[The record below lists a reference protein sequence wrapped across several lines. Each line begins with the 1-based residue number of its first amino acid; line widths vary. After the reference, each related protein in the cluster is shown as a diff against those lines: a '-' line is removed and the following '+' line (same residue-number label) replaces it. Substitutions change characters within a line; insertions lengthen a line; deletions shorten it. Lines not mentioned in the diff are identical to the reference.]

1 MKNITYDRL
10 KEISAADDGFLG
22 RGEGKAMA
30 DELIAIHELKGD
42 QVPVALVD
50 ERQGSGG
57 FCLTQHGRRLNL
69 QHGTELFT
77 APQKPVVPMAV
88 DDDII
93 RDANRYRFLRDED
106 AWGEDSDSWDCDTRT
121 GLISSEN
128 LMGGLSPDH
137 FDDAIDARMAA
148 SDIPFLNPVTAPQKP
163 VVVLTDCDIGAVSHM
178 AHWYSE
184 EQCEAWVAGVEH
196 AKKQIV
202 AAGCIVQTVD
212 ADKEDDHQSSA
223 PAVLRDV
230 LTAVSIGG
238 SRTELIDALT
248 AIKPKFGAPGSRD
261 VDVRAAHLAIDK
273 AIEKLSNL

>member
-1 MKNITYDRL
+1 MNNLSIERL
-10 KEISAADDGFLG
+10 KDFERDPSNNFLT
-22 RGEGKAMA
+22 RSEMMEAIK
-30 DELIAIHELKGD
+30 ELISIRELKGD
-42 QVPVALVD
+42 QVPVAID
-50 ERQGSGG
+50 S
-57 FCLTQHGRRLNL
+57 
-69 QHGTELFT
+69 
-77 APQKPVVPMAV
+77 
-88 DDDII
+88 DIV

-106 AWGEDSDSWDCDTRT
+106 AWGEDSDSWDVETKT

-128 LMGGLSPDH
+128 LMGGLGSDQ
-137 FDDAIDARMAA
+137 FDAAVDARMAA
-148 SDIPFLNPVTAPQKP
+148 SDIPFFNPVNAPQKP

-202 AAGCIVQTVD
+202 AAGCIVQTGD
-212 ADKEDDHQSSA
+212 TDTGDDHQSSA

-261 VDVRAAHLAIDK
+261 VDVRAAHVAIDK